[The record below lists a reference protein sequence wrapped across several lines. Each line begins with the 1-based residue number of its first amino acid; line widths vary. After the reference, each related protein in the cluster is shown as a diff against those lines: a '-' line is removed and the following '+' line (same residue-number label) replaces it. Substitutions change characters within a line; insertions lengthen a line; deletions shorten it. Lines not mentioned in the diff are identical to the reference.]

1 MTDVIISPSSQT
13 ANQYAGGGTGVADS
27 EHRHM
32 RDIAPMLDDL
42 LQRNGVDSKILW
54 DTDLATRIRQSN
66 ANPPLLHFALHSNA
80 GGTAYGASCWVYR
93 KGTKSEVMA
102 REIHSTLMALTPWP
116 DLGVIAY
123 NHYETRETL
132 AYAVIAEVA
141 FHDKTEPAEWIRTHK
156 RDIAVALARGI
167 INALAKAYGG
177 KFVDIAARPL
187 LLDGG
192 GGMGPVVVEPA
203 PAPAPTPAPAPVKN
217 SRAHR
222 TYATGEVERIQRI
235 LSDLGYY
242 KGALDDDYGNWTHDA
257 VEAYQRAQ
265 RFGSLVPDGDW
276 GPATEAHYQWTR
288 TLQET
293 MNRWKGDDIRVD
305 GDYRRATDARVWD
318 LMRRNERGAYLTAA
332 RALGFSSALVDG
344 VPGRVFCHMLSIP
357 THPNL

>member
-1 MTDVIISPSSQT
+1 MVDVIISPSSQT
-13 ANQYAGGGTGVADS
+13 ANQYAGGGAGVSDS

-32 RDIAPMLDDL
+32 RDIAPVLDDL

-123 NHYETRETL
+123 NHYETRETK

-177 KFVDIAARPL
+177 RFVDIAARPL

-217 SRAHR
+217 ARAAR
-222 TYATGEVERIQRI
+222 TYKPGEVERIQRI
-235 LSDLGYY
+235 LADLGYY
-242 KGALDDDYGNWTHDA
+242 KGAIDDDYGNWTHDA

-265 RFGSLVPDGDW
+265 LHGNLVKDGDW
-276 GPATEAHYQWTR
+276 GPATEAHYQWVR
-288 TLQET
+288 TLQAK
-293 MNRWKGDDIRVD
+293 MNGWKGDDIRVD
-305 GDYRRATDARVWD
+305 GDYGPRTRARVYEV
-318 LMRRNERGAYLTAA
+318 MERNHGGSYPSWAKL
-332 RALGFSSALVDG
+332 DG
-344 VPGRVFCHMLSIP
+344 VPGPVFCKMLAIP

>member
-1 MTDVIISPSSQT
+1 MVDVIISPSSQT

-42 LQRNGVDSKILW
+42 LVRNGIDSKILW

-93 KGTKSEVMA
+93 KGTKSETMA
-102 REIHSTLMALTPWP
+102 REIQASLSAATPWP

-141 FHDKTEPAEWIRTHK
+141 FHDKTEPAEWVRTHK
-156 RDIAVALARGI
+156 REIAVACARGI

-177 KFVDIAARPL
+177 RFVDIASRPL

-192 GGMGPVVVEPA
+192 GDMGPVVVEPA
-203 PAPAPTPAPAPVKN
+203 PAPAPTPAPAPAPAPAKN
-217 SRAHR
+217 AAAHR
-222 TYATGEVERIQRI
+222 TYQPGEVERIQSI
-235 LSDLGYY
+235 LKTLGYY

-265 RFGSLVPDGDW
+265 LHGNLVKDGDW
-276 GPATEAHYQWTR
+276 GPATEAHYQWVR
-288 TLQET
+288 TIQAK
-293 MNRWKGDDIRVD
+293 MNGWKGDDIRVD
-305 GDYRRATDARVWD
+305 GDYGPRTRARVYEV
-318 LMRRNERGAYLTAA
+318 MERNHGGAYPSWAKL
-332 RALGFSSALVDG
+332 DG
-344 VPGRVFCHMLSIP
+344 VPGPVFCRMLGIP

>member
-42 LQRNGVDSKILW
+42 LVRNGIDSKILW

-93 KGTKSEVMA
+93 KGTKSETMA
-102 REIHSTLMALTPWP
+102 REIQASLSAATPWP

-141 FHDKTEPAEWIRTHK
+141 FHDKTEPAQWIRDHK

-177 KFVDIAARPL
+177 RFVDIAARPL
-187 LLDGG
+187 MIDGG
-192 GGMGPVVVEPA
+192 GGMA
-203 PAPAPTPAPAPVKN
+203 PIVTAPAPTPTVPEEDQMTPEQAWTLTNVSNAVGAIQQQTWAINNILANAVLPALGGLGADIKALPELD
-217 SRAHR
+217 A
-222 TYATGEVERIQRI
+222 ATI
-235 LSDLGYY
+235 
-242 KGALDDDYGNWTHDA
+242 AA
-257 VEAYQRAQ
+257 
-265 RFGSLVPDGDW
+265 LVPNGLAQAVADELHKRLAG
-276 GPATEAHYQWTR
+276 
-288 TLQET
+288 
-293 MNRWKGDDIRVD
+293 
-305 GDYRRATDARVWD
+305 
-318 LMRRNERGAYLTAA
+318 
-332 RALGFSSALVDG
+332 
-344 VPGRVFCHMLSIP
+344 
-357 THPNL
+357 

>member
-42 LQRNGVDSKILW
+42 LVRNGIDSKILW

-80 GGTAYGASCWVYR
+80 GGTAYGASCWVHR

-177 KFVDIAARPL
+177 RFVDIAARPL

-217 SRAHR
+217 ARAAR
-222 TYATGEVERIQRI
+222 TYKPGEVERIQRI

-242 KGALDDDYGNWTHDA
+242 KGAIDDDYGNWTHDA

-276 GPATEAHYQWTR
+276 GPATEAHYQWVL
-288 TLQET
+288 TLQRAL
-293 MNRWKGDDIRVD
+293 NDWKGADIRVD
-305 GDYRRATDARVWD
+305 GDYGPATDARVWD
-318 LMRRNERGAYLTAA
+318 VMRRNHGGTYPSWAKL
-332 RALGFSSALVDG
+332 DG
-344 VPGRVFCHMLSIP
+344 VPGPVFCRMLHIP

>member
-177 KFVDIAARPL
+177 RFVDIAARPL

-203 PAPAPTPAPAPVKN
+203 PAPAPAPTPAPVVVQAWPDVPLLVDGIRGPVTV
-217 SRAHR
+217 RAWQLLLASVGH
-222 TYATGEVERIQRI
+222 
-235 LSDLGYY
+235 Y
-242 KGALDDDYGNWTHDA
+242 KGLVD
-257 VEAYQRAQ
+257 
-265 RFGSLVPDGDW
+265 GSW
-276 GPATEAHYQWTR
+276 GPVSVKAEQTW
-288 TLQET
+288 L
-293 MNRWKGDDIRVD
+293 
-305 GDYRRATDARVWD
+305 
-318 LMRRNERGAYLTAA
+318 
-332 RALGFSSALVDG
+332 RALGWYQGAVDG
-344 VPGRVFCHMLSIP
+344 WEGPMTVKALQRFLRSKGLYKGTIDGSRGPVTVKAEQQYLNDQRQYQ
-357 THPNL
+357 

>member
-1 MTDVIISPSSQT
+1 MVDVIISPSSQT

-42 LQRNGVDSKILW
+42 LQRNGIDSKILW

-93 KGTKSEVMA
+93 KGTKSETMA
-102 REIHSTLMALTPWP
+102 REIQASLSAATPWP

-156 RDIAVALARGI
+156 REIAVACARGI

-177 KFVDIAARPL
+177 RFVDIAARPL
-187 LLDGG
+187 ILDAGTG
-192 GGMGPVVVEPA
+192 SNKRIPVE
-203 PAPAPTPAPAPVKN
+203 
-217 SRAHR
+217 
-222 TYATGEVERIQRI
+222 
-235 LSDLGYY
+235 
-242 KGALDDDYGNWTHDA
+242 
-257 VEAYQRAQ
+257 
-265 RFGSLVPDGDW
+265 
-276 GPATEAHYQWTR
+276 
-288 TLQET
+288 
-293 MNRWKGDDIRVD
+293 
-305 GDYRRATDARVWD
+305 
-318 LMRRNERGAYLTAA
+318 
-332 RALGFSSALVDG
+332 SSATLLKFFVS
-344 VPGRVFCHMLSIP
+344 L
-357 THPNL
+357 